1 MKKTDRIWELDALRG
16 LCILCVILIHLIF
29 DLIYFI
35 GLDLHLPAWYV
46 FIQQYGG
53 VIFVVLSGCCATLGS
68 RSFRRGCIV
77 FACGMLI
84 SLVTFG
90 MYRLGMASRDVIVW
104 FGVLHLLGICMM
116 LYPAYKKLPTQ
127 ALAAM
132 GVVLVVTG
140 YLISGT
146 VVEAKFLFPFGFAY
160 EGFAS
165 SDYFPL
171 LPHLGWYMLGTVLGR
186 TVYADKKNAPARHVP
201 GKRDRAVLLL
211 VRPPVPAHLPAPPA
225 HCLRPSGTDRG
236 IEKIKSMRPVQP
248 CTGRAFNPAQNTF

>member
-1 MKKTDRIWELDALRG
+1 MISGDFHEKTDRIWELDALRG

-104 FGVLHLLGICMM
+104 FGVLHLLGVCMM

-186 TVYADKKNAPARHVP
+186 TVYADKKRACPARS
-201 GKRDRAVLLL
+201 GKAR
-211 VRPPVPAHLPAPPA
+211 
-225 HCLRPSGTDRG
+225 SRG
-236 IEKIKSMRPVQP
+236 SSAGAAASPCSSTCSTSPLSM
-248 CTGRAFNPAQNTF
+248 AFWN

>member
-1 MKKTDRIWELDALRG
+1 
-16 LCILCVILIHLIF
+16 
-29 DLIYFI
+29 
-35 GLDLHLPAWYV
+35 
-46 FIQQYGG
+46 
-53 VIFVVLSGCCATLGS
+53 
-68 RSFRRGCIV
+68 
-77 FACGMLI
+77 MLI

-116 LYPAYKKLPTQ
+116 LYPVYKKLPTQ

-146 VVEAKFLFPFGFAY
+146 LVEAKFLFPFGFVY

-186 TVYADKKNAPARHVP
+186 TVYADKKTRLPGMFRESVIARFFCWCGRQSLFIYLLHQP
-201 GKRDRAVLLL
+201 ILAAAVG
-211 VRPPVPAHLPAPPA
+211 AIAM
-225 HCLRPSGTDRG
+225 
-236 IEKIKSMRPVQP
+236 IK
-248 CTGRAFNPAQNTF
+248 G